1 MEILV
6 VYSAPE
12 QDYIHERRFEGRD
25 EVEEARRFA
34 KESRGVL
41 IIKVPGD
48 PLQVENFVYELPS
61 GSRHRAY

>member
-12 QDYIHERRFEGRD
+12 HSYLHERRFDGRD
-25 EVEEARRFA
+25 EIERARRFA
-34 KESRGVL
+34 REMRGVF

-48 PLQVENFVYELPS
+48 PFQVENFVSEPAV
-61 GSRHRAY
+61 SRRRL